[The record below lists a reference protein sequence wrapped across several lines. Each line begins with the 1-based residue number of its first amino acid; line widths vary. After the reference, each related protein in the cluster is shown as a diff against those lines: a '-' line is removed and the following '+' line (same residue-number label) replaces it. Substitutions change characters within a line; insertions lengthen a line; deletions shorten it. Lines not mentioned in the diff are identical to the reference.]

1 MQEITNWSKKLAF
14 LLRHDSL
21 GFEQGKIDKE
31 GFRNVNELISDQ
43 NFTIELL
50 EKIVNSDSKGR
61 YEFNQEHTKIRA
73 RQGHSIPVDVG
84 LEEKEPPEYLY
95 HGTSTRF
102 MDSIFEEGLKPQS
115 RLYVH
120 LSQDLETARK
130 VGLRHGG
137 QLLILTIKTG
147 EMARD
152 GIKFFQ
158 SKNGVWLVEKIDTKY
173 IKMDIEKYTAYISS
187 FEKDILKF
195 ENPKKFRPY
204 KEHIKIED
212 GTYVTLRCGLGG
224 IYQMLNEMK
233 DGKWLMEILDDS
245 ETIAYR
251 PLTEEEQFNNND

>member
-1 MQEITNWSKKLAF
+1 MQEINDWSKKLAF
-14 LLRHDSL
+14 LLRHDKL

-31 GFRNVNELISDQ
+31 GFRNVNELTSDQ
-43 NFTIELL
+43 NFTIGLL

-102 MDSIFEEGLKPQS
+102 MNSIFKEGLKPQS

-137 QLLILTIKTG
+137 QLLILTIRTG
-147 EMARD
+147 EMAKD

-158 SKNGVWLVEKIDTKY
+158 SKNGVWLVKKIDTKY
-173 IKMDIEKYTAYISS
+173 IK
-187 FEKDILKF
+187 
-195 ENPKKFRPY
+195 
-204 KEHIKIED
+204 
-212 GTYVTLRCGLGG
+212 
-224 IYQMLNEMK
+224 Q
-233 DGKWLMEILDDS
+233 
-245 ETIAYR
+245 
-251 PLTEEEQFNNND
+251 